1 MNEASILWGV
11 VFGAI
16 GLGFF
21 MYGKKESALVPLLCG
36 LGLMAFPYFVSD
48 TILTV
53 VIGVI
58 LMVIPYFIRL

>member
-1 MNEASILWGV
+1 LNEASILWGV